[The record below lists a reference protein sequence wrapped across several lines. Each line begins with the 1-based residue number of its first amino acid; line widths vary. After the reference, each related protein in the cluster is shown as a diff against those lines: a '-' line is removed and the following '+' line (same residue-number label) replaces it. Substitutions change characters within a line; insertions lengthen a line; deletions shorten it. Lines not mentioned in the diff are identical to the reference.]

1 MVVIVRPYDQIIIEK
16 DNCKIELVIWKI
28 LNENCVKMEIKGF
41 EGEIKVFRKRLFRRW
56 LLQVRKKIN

>member
-16 DNCKIELVIWKI
+16 DNCKIELVIGKI

-56 LLQVRKKIN
+56 LLQARKKIN